1 MDGGR
6 RKRRRRNVHKRGRI
20 KNRRRVIFDEAR
32 VGDTDLCVC
41 VCIRQLRRFHGALV
55 FDRTG
60 RTCEQLQGSL
70 ATQRHSDHQMTKPP
84 RHSFSFLAYPIKWFP
99 WLLQPIPCFSVLTS
113 RYSSGLDCG
122 LCFCCPSQKVG
133 IN

>member
-41 VCIRQLRRFHGALV
+41 VY
-55 FDRTG
+55 T
-60 RTCEQLQGSL
+60 
-70 ATQRHSDHQMTKPP
+70 ATEKVPWCL
-84 RHSFSFLAYPIKWFP
+84 SF
-99 WLLQPIPCFSVLTS
+99 
-113 RYSSGLDCG
+113 R
-122 LCFCCPSQKVG
+122 
-133 IN
+133 